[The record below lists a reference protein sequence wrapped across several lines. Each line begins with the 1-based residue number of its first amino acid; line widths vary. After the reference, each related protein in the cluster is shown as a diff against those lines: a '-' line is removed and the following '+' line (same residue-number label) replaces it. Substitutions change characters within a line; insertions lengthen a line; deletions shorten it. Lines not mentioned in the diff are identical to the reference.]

1 MKIIYILIP
10 LLIFNNCS
18 FDNKTGIWKTDSDIK
33 IQKDEFS
40 EFKDLSIKNTS
51 FNKIIPI
58 NKDYKFKKFNR
69 INPEMDW

>member
-1 MKIIYILIP
+1 MKLFYVLII

-18 FDNKTGIWKTDSDIK
+18 FDNKTGIWKNDSSSI
-33 IQKDEFS
+33 IEKDEFS

-58 NKDYKFKKFNR
+58 NN
-69 INPEMDW
+69 INLKNLTE